1 MSPTT
6 SPEPGGGEQVTAGL
20 AVPVPRDVRSLFEEA
35 DLEARFGLAYEL
47 VTVDEDGWPRI
58 AMLSHGEIETTP
70 DSVRF
75 VLWLGSTTGENLAA
89 GRPALLSVVSDGFVC
104 YLLGRALPLRSTSEY
119 SCFEM
124 SVERVRM
131 DAHEGFPV
139 RSPITFGIEGRNRN
153 DAVSEWRRQLEALH
167 D

>member
-6 SPEPGGGEQVTAGL
+6 SPEPGGGETATGGRG
-20 AVPVPRDVRSLFEEA
+20 VPVPVDVRTLFEGA

-58 AMLSHGEIETTP
+58 AMLSHGEIVTTP

-75 VLWLGSTTGENLAA
+75 VLWSGSTTGKNLAA
-89 GRPALLSVVSDGFVC
+89 GRPALLSVVGDGLVC
-104 YLLGRALPLRSTSEY
+104 YLSGRALSLRSTSEFD
-119 SCFEM
+119 SFEM
-124 SVERVRM
+124 SVARVRM
-131 DAHEGFPV
+131 DAHEGFSV
-139 RSPITFGIEGRNRN
+139 RSPITFGIEGGNRG
-153 DAVSEWRRQLEALH
+153 DALSEWRRQLEVLN